1 MTPDMKAALDKL
13 EPEMRRAFEEAIA
26 KITSQAQ
33 IALLEDAIRAG
44 DVAKALAVL
53 NLDPTFFAPLDR
65 AIAESYWRGGVMA
78 LAGLGAL
85 KDPFLVGA
93 WLSVLMGDTP
103 APKHGLA
110 SARVT

>member
-26 KITSQAQ
+26 KITSQVQ
-33 IALLEDAIRAG
+33 VRLLEE
-44 DVAKALAVL
+44 
-53 NLDPTFFAPLDR
+53 
-65 AIAESYWRGGVMA
+65 AIAEGNFQKAFALINADPAFFGKIDMLVREAQWQAGVMI

-103 APKHGLA
+103 APKHGPARGQA
-110 SARVT
+110 S